1 MAIKA
6 GRAGKADKANRA
18 GKADR
23 AGKAGKGRK
32 ELLEGLNEDLANEYT
47 AIISY
52 LLFSRL
58 ANGRGRMEL
67 SGFFEAEIADELE
80 HAKYLSQKIVALGG
94 TPTTKPAAV
103 TLSQN
108 NHEMLEL
115 SLKAEKDTITRY
127 TARIQQAEAAG
138 ELALKVELEN
148 LVAEETRHKEDL
160 ERILIGWRD

>member
-1 MAIKA
+1 MAK
-6 GRAGKADKANRA
+6 KTV
-18 GKADR
+18 
-23 AGKAGKGRK
+23 RK
-32 ELLEGLNEDLANEYT
+32 DTPRTELLEGLNEDLANEYT

-94 TPTTKPAAV
+94 TPTTQPAAV
-103 TLSQN
+103 KLSQSN
-108 NHEMLEL
+108 REMLEL
-115 SLKAEKDTITRY
+115 SLKAEKDTIARY
-127 TARIQQAEAAG
+127 TARIEQADAAG

-148 LVAEETRHKEDL
+148 LVAEETRHKEDI
-160 ERILIGWRD
+160 ERILVGWRE